1 MNILAII
8 PARLASTRFPG
19 KPLIDING
27 KPMIQRVYEQT
38 KKAFENV
45 VVATD
50 DDRIFAAVEK
60 FGGKAIMTSEKHESG
75 TDRCAEALS
84 IYEKLSKQEF
94 EFIINVQGDE
104 PYIQPEQL
112 KLLAACIQK
121 QGSQIATLVKKIE
134 NDEVLFDR
142 NIPKVVINKNKEVIY
157 FSRQT
162 IPYLR
167 NEESNNWIQKHV
179 FYKHIGLYAYTK
191 SILLEITK
199 LKPSKLEKAE
209 SLEQLRW
216 IENEYKINVEIT
228 DIESISV
235 DTKED
240 LEKLNL

>member
-8 PARLASTRFPG
+8 PARYASTRLPG

-27 KPMIQRVYEQT
+27 KPMVQRVYEQT
-38 KKAFENV
+38 KKAFEHV

-50 DDRIFAAVEK
+50 DERIYKAVEN
-60 FGGKAIMTSEKHESG
+60 FNGKVVMTSEKHQSG
-75 TDRCAEALS
+75 TDRCAEALQL
-84 IYEKLSKQEF
+84 YEKVSNLEF
-94 EFIINVQGDE
+94 GFIINVQGDE

-112 KLLAACIQK
+112 KLLAACIRK
-121 QGSQIATLVKKIE
+121 PGSQIATLVKKIE
-134 NDEVLFDR
+134 DDEILFDR
-142 NIPKVVINKNKEVIY
+142 NIPKVIINTNNEAIY

-167 NEESNNWIQKHV
+167 NEESNNWLQKHV

-191 SILLEITK
+191 STLLEITK

-216 IENEYKINVEIT
+216 IENSYKINTKIT
-228 DIESISV
+228 DIESVSV

-240 LEKLNL
+240 LEKL